1 MRNPAARWRR
11 ATVTL
16 LLAGCCLGQVAKKSN
31 EDYATAERRRHA
43 ASEMGHWVRPRAEQT
58 VRLVDSLGI
67 RPADSVVDVGSGVGY
82 LIPYLEAKVGPFG
95 RVVEEDIF
103 PDFVAQSPGDD
114 SGRRVAERPHRPR
127 NGTRSQVAA
136 RPVRRGD
143 CVGHVP
149 SFQLPCAD
157 AASYPRALKSSGRLI
172 IIEYYR
178 SRPNPSATD
187 EDLQS
192 HIRLDRDGVVAEV
205 SAAGFHLTRS
215 FDHLPYEYVLD
226 FSRNVG

>member
-11 ATVTL
+11 VTLIL
-16 LLAGCCLGQVAKKSN
+16 LLAGCCLGQVAKKAN
-31 EDYATAERRRHA
+31 EDYATAERRLHA

-58 VRLVDSLGI
+58 VRLVDSLLI

-103 PDFVAQSPGDD
+103 PDFVAQAQEKIQAGGWRNARTVLGTEHDPKLPLAQFD
-114 SGRRVAERPHRPR
+114 VAIVLDTYHHF
-127 NGTRSQVAA
+127 N
-136 RPVRRGD
+136 
-143 CVGHVP
+143 
-149 SFQLPCAD
+149 
-157 AASYPRALKSSGRLI
+157 YPAQMLRHIRAALKSSGRLI

-192 HIRLDRDGVVAEV
+192 HIRLDRDGVIAEV
-205 SAAGFHLTRS
+205 SAGGFHLTRS

-226 FSRNVG
+226 FSR